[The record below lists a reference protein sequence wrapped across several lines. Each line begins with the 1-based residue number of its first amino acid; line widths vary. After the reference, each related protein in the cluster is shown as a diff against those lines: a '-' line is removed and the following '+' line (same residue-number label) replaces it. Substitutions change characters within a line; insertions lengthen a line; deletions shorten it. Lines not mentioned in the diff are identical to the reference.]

1 MPTLENVDRFMT
13 NMIELNTATTA
24 KLHSLADLNMQ
35 LGQKI
40 DRLGIRLDQQ
50 AINIDRLIDH
60 GKQID
65 ARLGRLAEI
74 SGSTE
79 RKLDQQAINIDRLI
93 TGVGELVEHGKQID
107 ARLDRIAEGLDQLAG
122 IASGTERKLDR
133 LIEALT
139 KRNGKKGQ

>member
-1 MPTLENVDRFMT
+1 MPTLEDVDRFMT

-65 ARLGRLAEI
+65 ARL
-74 SGSTE
+74 
-79 RKLDQQAINIDRLI
+79 
-93 TGVGELVEHGKQID
+93 
-107 ARLDRIAEGLDQLAG
+107 DRIAEGLDQLAG

-139 KRNGKKGQ
+139 KRNGKEGQ

>member
-40 DRLGIRLDQQ
+40 DRLGIR
-50 AINIDRLIDH
+50 
-60 GKQID
+60 
-65 ARLGRLAEI
+65 
-74 SGSTE
+74 
-79 RKLDQQAINIDRLI
+79 LDQQAINIDRLI

-139 KRNGKKGQ
+139 KRNGKEGQ